1 MKTCKK
7 ILLHI
12 CMICSSIDI
21 MTMVL
26 DYFNPY
32 MNFSGAVRWLHL
44 MLFGCLLM
52 VLLLPQPRKT
62 KTDYRQYVP
71 DKPQARQS
79 HTDRQRPLQPT
90 FHQVHV

>member
-44 MLFGCLLM
+44 TLFGCLLLL
-52 VLLLPQPRKT
+52 LLLPQPRKS
-62 KTDYRQYVP
+62 KTDRRQYAP
-71 DKPQARQS
+71 DKLQARRS
-79 HTDRQRPLQPT
+79 HIARQQPLQPI
-90 FHQVHV
+90 FHQAHV